1 MGELPVRKIIH
12 LLGFE
17 ESDGRWL
24 TQAFTYGPGPEMGN
38 LHLAY
43 VGDAAIEVVLR
54 SWFVR
59 HFPERHGLFD
69 VWRSRLASNEEF
81 ADIVE
86 GLGLTRFLR
95 YVRVRPGGRRSDQ
108 IRIKGTLYEALC
120 GGLWQHRGDDHS
132 AVRRFIEETH
142 LPRAKRLVE
151 GAWNR
156 HPRIRLRDACQRHFR
171 ERPLYD
177 IITRPIGHRGQFE
190 VAVRIGGSL
199 ELGRG
204 RGESLADA
212 KDDAASH
219 AVEQIASG
227 RLPAARL
234 GRRWQM
240 RVVAS
245 R

>member
-1 MGELPVRKIIH
+1 MGELPIRKIIH

-24 TQAFTYGPGPEMGN
+24 TQAFTYGPGAEMGN

-54 SWFVR
+54 SWFVK
-59 HFPERHGLFD
+59 HFPERYGLFD
-69 VWRSRLASNEEF
+69 AWRSRLASNEEF
-81 ADIVE
+81 ADIIE

-108 IRIKGTLYEALC
+108 TRIMGTLYEALC
-120 GGLWQHRGDDHS
+120 GGLWQHRGDDHGV
-132 AVRRFIEETH
+132 VRRFVEETH
-142 LPRAKRLVE
+142 LPRARRLVE

-156 HPRIRLRDACQRHFR
+156 QPRIRLRADCQRHFR
-171 ERPLYD
+171 ERPIYD
-177 IITRPIGHRGQFE
+177 IVTRPIRRGGRFE
-190 VAVRIGGSL
+190 VVVRISGYR

-204 RGESLADA
+204 GGESLADA
-212 KDDAASH
+212 KDAAALD
-219 AVEQIASG
+219 AVEQIALG
-227 RLPAARL
+227 RLPTVRL
-234 GRRWQM
+234 GRRWRM
-240 RVVAS
+240 RVVTS